1 MLEEKLAQCPYCWE
15 SIYFEIDLSEP
26 NQEYVEDCQVCC
38 NPILLRISSL
48 VTQLI
53 LKQLKRKLVFNE
65 QSFPTSISNCNRF
78 FRSLFCSSEYNF
90 IFIC

>member
-38 NPILLRISSL
+38 NPILLRISCFGD
-48 VTQLI
+48 TI
-53 LKQLKRKLVFNE
+53 NIETAKEETGF
-65 QSFPTSISNCNRF
+65 
-78 FRSLFCSSEYNF
+78 
-90 IFIC
+90 